1 MTQEE
6 EGVVK
11 RIIYPPM
18 WLVFGIAAIFAL
30 NELYP
35 GLRFTGLVSQLV
47 GGAILV
53 AGLALLVFAGG
64 LFKRAGTDMIPFR
77 EVSALV
83 TSGVY
88 TFTRNPMYLGM
99 AAILLGCAVTVGAT
113 NALFVPPLFM
123 VIIEWRYIRPEEAL
137 LADLFPQE
145 YDAYR
150 QRVRRWL

>member
-1 MTQEE
+1 
-6 EGVVK
+6 VVK

-18 WLVFGIAAIFAL
+18 WLVFGVVAIFAL
-30 NELYP
+30 NEFYP
-35 GLRFTGLVSQLV
+35 GLRFTSLASQLV

-53 AGLALLVFAGG
+53 AGLTLLVFAGG

-88 TFTRNPMYLGM
+88 RFSRNPMYLGM
-99 AAILLGCAVTVGAT
+99 AAILLGCAVTVGAAT
-113 NALFVPPLFM
+113 ALLIPPLFM
-123 VIIEWRYIRPEEAL
+123 VIVEWRYIRPEENL
-137 LADLFPQE
+137 LADLFPEE
-145 YDAYR
+145 YPAYR